1 MENLQVKLKG
11 ITNYLEELSRK
22 KTLNNEKGDRKIP
35 DICLHAAANFWD
47 IRKFDTKYGLLKN
60 I

>member
-1 MENLQVKLKG
+1 MKG

-47 IRKFDTKYGLLKN
+47 IRKFDTKYGLLRN